1 MASEFSGQIQELLSR
16 IPPVT
21 RYILLGT
28 AATTILTLCQLL
40 SPSMLVLH
48 YPLVVRQKQ
57 WYRLFTN
64 YLYAGTG
71 FDFIMNIYFFYQ
83 YSTYLENFV
92 FARNAKKY
100 IIYLVKV
107 ALLID
112 AFSLISGL
120 GSALNQSLAAAI
132 AYNWSLFNSFSKIQF
147 LFGFHV
153 QGKYLPYVLLGFSF
167 LTGGLP
173 SLVVLG
179 FGIISAMIVNF
190 FDSIH
195 TPVVHRS
202 NSPKLNSQK
211 VSGTFIG
218 KGKKLGT

>member
-71 FDFIMNIYFFYQ
+71 FDFIMNIYFC
-83 YSTYLENFV
+83 T
-92 FARNAKKY
+92 
-100 IIYLVKV
+100 
-107 ALLID
+107 
-112 AFSLISGL
+112 
-120 GSALNQSLAAAI
+120 
-132 AYNWSLFNSFSKIQF
+132 
-147 LFGFHV
+147 
-153 QGKYLPYVLLGFSF
+153 
-167 LTGGLP
+167 
-173 SLVVLG
+173 
-179 FGIISAMIVNF
+179 
-190 FDSIH
+190 
-195 TPVVHRS
+195 
-202 NSPKLNSQK
+202 
-211 VSGTFIG
+211 
-218 KGKKLGT
+218 